1 MIYNAVRLTIGK
13 LPPFV
18 GLRTEFEINST
29 PGYFD
34 KAELKV
40 YNMKQ
45 ESFDA
50 LEYDAL
56 SVVEVL
62 SETGWEQI
70 YTGNFRLKQR
80 ENRDGS
86 SISTLNLFSSIRT
99 YTKKY
104 SLSMEENSTGND
116 VLKFFKDAMP
126 STDFIINEKA
136 QGIIDGLVF
145 KGGYSPQVSTYYQL
159 LNDFIVNE
167 VGAEFK
173 PRYTNSN
180 VIIGLSSKE
189 PVRIDSRNGM
199 VGVPEFAKVIYR
211 DSEGNDNSAF
221 QGRVTARLLPT
232 LNVHDKI
239 YVESNYIKLMNSQQF
254 TSGATLTEQQYQ
266 SVTQPGSGL
275 YQVWNMKHQG
285 DTHAET
291 WQTKIEFREVIQ

>member
-29 PGYFD
+29 PGFYD

-80 ENRDGS
+80 ENLEGS
-86 SISTLNLFSSIRT
+86 SVSTLNLFSSQRI

-116 VLKFFKDAMP
+116 VIKFFKDAMP
-126 STDFIINEKA
+126 SIDFIINDKA
-136 QGIIDGLVF
+136 QAIIDGLVF
-145 KGGYSPQVSTYYQL
+145 KGGYSPQVSTYYKL
-159 LNDFIVNE
+159 LNDFIINE
-167 VGAEFK
+167 VGEEFT

-180 VIIGLSSKE
+180 VVIGQSSKQ
-189 PVRIDSRNGM
+189 PVKIDSRNGM
-199 VGVPEFAKVIYR
+199 IGVPEFAKVIYR
-211 DSEGNDNSAF
+211 NKDGSDQNSF
-221 QGRVTARLLPT
+221 QGRVTVRLLPT

-239 YVESNYIKLMNSQQF
+239 HVESNYIKLMNSQQF

-275 YQVWNMKHQG
+275 YQAWNIKHQG
-285 DTHAET
+285 DTHAEI
-291 WQTKIEFREVIQ
+291 WQTKIDFRGVIQ